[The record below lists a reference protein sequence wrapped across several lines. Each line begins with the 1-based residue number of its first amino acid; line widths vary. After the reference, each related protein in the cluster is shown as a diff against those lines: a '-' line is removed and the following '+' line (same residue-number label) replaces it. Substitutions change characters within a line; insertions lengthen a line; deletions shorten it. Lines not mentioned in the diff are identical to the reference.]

1 MTGFEKS
8 KIEADPSRVME
19 LDLERVVREN
29 SSSMLIGR
37 RGSEARWGQGIF
49 QPTQL
54 LKQVE

>member
-8 KIEADPSRVME
+8 RIEADPSRVME

-29 SSSMLIGR
+29 SSSMMIRR

-49 QPTQL
+49 QPKQL
-54 LKQVE
+54 L